1 MKKMVDTGVWRV
13 PEMQRHIDHF
23 AETELFP
30 DESAPPVATAGFIQ
44 TAKQFQLY
52 LPVHQ
57 KKQVV
62 KFAFIVL

>member
-1 MKKMVDTGVWRV
+1 MGVQRV

-23 AETELFP
+23 VEMELFP
-30 DESAPPVATAGFIQ
+30 DGSAPPVTTAGFIL

-57 KKQVV
+57 TKHVV
-62 KFAFIVL
+62 KLTYVLST